1 MDIKVTKEA
10 LEVIAV
16 QADGGMRDA
25 LSLLDQCL
33 AFAKDELTT
42 DEVKKVLGL
51 VGHNWIWQITDF
63 LAQKDSASILTTL
76 NDVIAQGKEIKQ
88 LLNEFVLHLR
98 SILLY
103 KATNKML
110 NLDMYLEDE
119 AVLQRQAALFTHEQI
134 IVMIQKVHE
143 AINELKWA
151 LQPRITAEVLF
162 LKLCWQD
169 ENTVS
174 SEKNIEAKN
183 SAIFKC

>member
-1 MDIKVTKEA
+1 
-10 LEVIAV
+10 
-16 QADGGMRDA
+16 
-25 LSLLDQCL
+25 
-33 AFAKDELTT
+33 
-42 DEVKKVLGL
+42 GL

-119 AVLQRQAALFTHEQI
+119 AVLQRQAALFTHE
-134 IVMIQKVHE
+134 
-143 AINELKWA
+143 
-151 LQPRITAEVLF
+151 
-162 LKLCWQD
+162 
-169 ENTVS
+169 
-174 SEKNIEAKN
+174 
-183 SAIFKC
+183 